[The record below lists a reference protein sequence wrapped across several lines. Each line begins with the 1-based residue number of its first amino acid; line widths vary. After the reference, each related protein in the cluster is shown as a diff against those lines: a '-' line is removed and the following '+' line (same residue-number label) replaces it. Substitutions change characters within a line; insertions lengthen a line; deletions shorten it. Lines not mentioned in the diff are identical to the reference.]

1 MTDIAMLVLM
11 FFVGAISVAQPSI
24 NASLAQKV
32 GVVQSSVV
40 SFAGGA
46 LFLLTV
52 SLIVGQ
58 VQGFRG
64 MSNATWWEL
73 TGGILGAF
81 FVTAMIVA
89 VPKIGTTAVVA
100 AAIAG
105 QLAGGIILDSMGAF
119 GLKQID
125 VDLKRLAGIALLLIG
140 SGLIFRR

>member
-1 MTDIAMLVLM
+1 MLILM
-11 FFVGAISVAQPSI
+11 FIVGAISVAQPSI

-52 SLIVGQ
+52 SLLVGQ
-58 VQGFRG
+58 FQGFRG

-73 TGGILGAF
+73 TGGILGAL

-125 VDLKRLAGIALLLIG
+125 IDFKRLAGIVLLLIG